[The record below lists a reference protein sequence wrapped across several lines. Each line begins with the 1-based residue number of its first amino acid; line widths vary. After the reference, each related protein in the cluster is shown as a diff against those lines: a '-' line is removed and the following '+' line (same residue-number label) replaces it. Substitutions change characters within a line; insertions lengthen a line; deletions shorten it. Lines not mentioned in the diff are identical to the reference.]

1 MFWCLA
7 MDLDLEKAN
16 ECYRDEDSKLF
27 LMVTASDESSGTG
40 PVTCVAED
48 KTLSSGEEDD

>member
-1 MFWCLA
+1 
-7 MDLDLEKAN
+7 MDLDLEKAVEAN
-16 ECYRDEDSKLF
+16 ECCRDEVGKLF

-48 KTLSSGEEDD
+48 NTS